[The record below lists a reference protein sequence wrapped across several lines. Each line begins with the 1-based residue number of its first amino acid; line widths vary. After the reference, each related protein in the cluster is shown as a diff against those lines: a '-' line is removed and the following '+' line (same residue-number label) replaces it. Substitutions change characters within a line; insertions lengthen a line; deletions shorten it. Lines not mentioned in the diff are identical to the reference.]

1 MDARKNIMKS
11 IMLLIC
17 LGFLTLSTGC
27 TLHRVTTYSH
37 EKPDDFPVLR
47 SVGYGIVDVQPGPT
61 RSEKVLQ
68 AIRASRL
75 DAYRELTEQVY
86 GNAIQADTR
95 YNDNRQV
102 SNQLHANVD
111 GLLRGARVVKSYPV
125 NNMYATE
132 LELDTRVLYNLYQMD
147 RAY

>member
-1 MDARKNIMKS
+1 MKS
-11 IMLLIC
+11 IMLAIC
-17 LGFLTLSTGC
+17 LGVLTITAGC
-27 TLHRVTTYSH
+27 TTLHRVTTYSH

-61 RSEKVLQ
+61 RSEKILQ

-102 SNQLHANVD
+102 SNQMHANVD